1 MRRKEERTMLNPDTA
16 ARIRAIFVHD
26 GSAVTVDEAA
36 SLLGWPLDT
45 MDAAI
50 KWQAIKLDERSK
62 NEPRISRRE
71 LLEAAIDQWSLAEI
85 KAALSRDEWKK
96 LVSFCGAGYGALVI
110 RDRDTL
116 RAAAGQQ
123 AEEAAEAAA
132 LLRPEAE
139 AAIRRRAERKRKAAV
154 IVPEQF
160 KRHRRTD
167 GVREIT
173 MSALSDGDGGL
184 VPMLRLR
191 GRWLARLGFKNG
203 MRVYVVAKAGALLL
217 TSTDPAQMQEEA
229 TAQHQARVSGRPR
242 LALAAPQ
249 PRADGGSAVRAVV
262 EG

>member
-1 MRRKEERTMLNPDTA
+1 MRRKEEGTVLNPDTA
-16 ARIRAIFVHD
+16 ASIRAIFVHD

-50 KWQAIKLDERSK
+50 KWHAIKLDERSK

-139 AAIRRRAERKRKAAV
+139 PAIRRRAERKRKAAV
-154 IVPEQF
+154 IVPDQF
-160 KRHRRTD
+160 KRHRRRD
-167 GVREIT
+167 GVREVT
-173 MSALSDGDGGL
+173 MSALSDGGGGL
-184 VPMLRLR
+184 APMLRLR
-191 GRWLARLGFKNG
+191 GRWLAALGFKKG
-203 MRVYVVAKAGALLL
+203 MRVYIVAKPGALLL
-217 TSTDPAQMQEEA
+217 TSTDPTQMQEEA
-229 TAQHQARVSGRPR
+229 TAQQQARVSGTPR

-249 PRADGGSAVRAVV
+249 LRAGSGCAVRAVV